1 MFFIFKFSKID
12 RFKNKISSVVNDIVT
27 KSMKKTMTLR
37 NDPWYEH
44 HDFKEDEFDY
54 HFNNNISNTQ
64 YSLLRDRTNV

>member
-1 MFFIFKFSKID
+1 
-12 RFKNKISSVVNDIVT
+12 
-27 KSMKKTMTLR
+27 MKKTMTLR

-54 HFNNNISNTQ
+54 HFNNDVSNTQ